1 MNPQVLVVSRDEM
14 LLQTRQL
21 ILGAF
26 FQVYGAGRIREVEDL
41 MARRRFDLIVL
52 CYTLTESECQRV
64 IDMVAGQKTR
74 PRILVLSPAGSRAPE
89 PDSSLIMMTEAGP
102 YYLLKKAAEM
112 LGVDIKAKA
121 NLVEV

>member
-1 MNPQVLVVSRDEM
+1 
-14 LLQTRQL
+14 
-21 ILGAF
+21 
-26 FQVYGAGRIREVEDL
+26 